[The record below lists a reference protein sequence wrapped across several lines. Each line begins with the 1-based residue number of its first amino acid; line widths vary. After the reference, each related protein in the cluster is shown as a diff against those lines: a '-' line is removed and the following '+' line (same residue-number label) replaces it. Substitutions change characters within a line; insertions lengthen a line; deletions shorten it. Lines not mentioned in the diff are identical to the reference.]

1 MVKRQ
6 LANGTQRLSY
16 VASLLQTLGGVS
28 DDAAKKVSEE
38 AIKEIQ
44 RWLPVGPL
52 GNAYVATKELTY
64 AGFTIPGGSYLI
76 PCVWWLECQ
85 SLDSQK
91 GRKPDTISMQ
101 RRHTPRNETIGTTPL
116 TTANVIENLTMRSRE
131 QLEESAQADQ
141 SEPL

>member
-6 LANGTQRLSY
+6 LANGTQRPSY
-16 VASLLQTLGGVS
+16 VASLLQALGGVS
-28 DDAAKKVSEE
+28 DDAAKKVSED

-64 AGFTIPGGSYLI
+64 AGFKIPEGSYLF

-101 RRHTPRNETIGTTPL
+101 QRHTPRNETIGTTPL
-116 TTANVIENLTMRSRE
+116 TIATS
-131 QLEESAQADQ
+131 
-141 SEPL
+141 